1 MSIYLH
7 LFDRGLEF
15 VVLRKTTNT
24 MKIAN
29 TRSRR
34 FHAAGMTL
42 IEISL
47 VIALL
52 LGLIAVVFLGI
63 GSYRKGSDKAKCK
76 MQLAAAQKAIR
87 SQANFQNLNIGAV
100 FTDTDAFGPG
110 KALENAPE
118 CPSGGAYTWLGVI
131 PTIGEPFGSCDF
143 TDTDGVTDHTL
154 VAATIKDW

>member
-1 MSIYLH
+1 M
-7 LFDRGLEF
+7 
-15 VVLRKTTNT
+15 NT
-24 MKIAN
+24 VN
-29 TRSRR
+29 FRSRR

-76 MQLAAAQKAIR
+76 MQLAAAQKAVR
-87 SQANFQNLNIGAV
+87 SQANFQNLNIGDAFV
-100 FTDTDAFGPG
+100 ATTDAFGPG
-110 KALENAPE
+110 KALENEPV
-118 CPSGGAYTWLGVI
+118 CPSGTTYTWEAVI
-131 PTIGEPFGSCDF
+131 PAVGSSYGTCAYD
-143 TDTDGVTDHTL
+143 DGNGTDHSL

>member
-1 MSIYLH
+1 M
-7 LFDRGLEF
+7 
-15 VVLRKTTNT
+15 NT
-24 MKIAN
+24 VN
-29 TRSRR
+29 FRSRR

-87 SQANFQNLNIGAV
+87 SQANFQNLNIADA
-100 FTDTDAFGPG
+100 FIEAQAFGPG
-110 KALENAPE
+110 MALENAPV
-118 CPSGGAYTWLGVI
+118 CPSGGTYTWAGVI
-131 PTIGEPFGSCDF
+131 PAIGTAYGACDV
-143 TDTDGVTDHTL
+143 TDSDGVTNHLIDS
-154 VAATIKDW
+154 ATIKDW